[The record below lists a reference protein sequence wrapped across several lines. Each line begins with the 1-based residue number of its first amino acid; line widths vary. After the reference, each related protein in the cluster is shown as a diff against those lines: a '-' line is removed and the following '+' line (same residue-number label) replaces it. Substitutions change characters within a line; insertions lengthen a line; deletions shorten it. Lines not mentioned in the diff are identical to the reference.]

1 MTPHDLSEVGTERR
15 DTVVSIRLGIVPHH
29 E

>member
-15 DTVVSIRLGIVPHH
+15 DTVVSIRFDIVTQQ